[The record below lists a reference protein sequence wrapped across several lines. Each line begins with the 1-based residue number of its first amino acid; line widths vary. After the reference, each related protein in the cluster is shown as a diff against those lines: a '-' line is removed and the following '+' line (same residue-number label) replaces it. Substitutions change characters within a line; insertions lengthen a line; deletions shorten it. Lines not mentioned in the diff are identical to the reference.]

1 MFCCSCPGDFHFV
14 WECLRTVFTIF
25 WGSPAQIGSLCN
37 LREYVQRLQVDK
49 NVKTFNIGDE
59 FLVHAFK
66 GHLTAA
72 ICTLLKLKSQD
83 DPVAHIPT
91 LQWLEKTAE
100 MIVAQTFFPV
110 SATDPVYNLHKAF
123 LHTAFLY
130 VDLRNAI
137 RWEDSPHIIRHWK
150 LWLPRL
156 AGTGCKNYVAEAAH
170 LVANVTSRF
179 PRHIAYI
186 VTHNRTVNMDGRPG
200 HGKPLDQMM
209 EHYNL

>member
-1 MFCCSCPGDFHFV
+1 MPPNHV
-14 WECLRTVFTIF
+14 
-25 WGSPAQIGSLCN
+25 
-37 LREYVQRLQVDK
+37 REYVQRLQVDK

-110 SATDPVYNLHKAF
+110 PYSYRSCLQPAQGFPTYSISLCRLEECNSLGRWPSY
-123 LHTAFLY
+123 HTALE
-130 VDLRNAI
+130 VVA
-137 RWEDSPHIIRHWK
+137 SHTGRHWMQE
-150 LWLPRL
+150 LCSGSCPF
-156 AGTGCKNYVAEAAH
+156 
-170 LVANVTSRF
+170 VANVTSRF

-200 HGKPLDQMM
+200 HGKPMDQMM